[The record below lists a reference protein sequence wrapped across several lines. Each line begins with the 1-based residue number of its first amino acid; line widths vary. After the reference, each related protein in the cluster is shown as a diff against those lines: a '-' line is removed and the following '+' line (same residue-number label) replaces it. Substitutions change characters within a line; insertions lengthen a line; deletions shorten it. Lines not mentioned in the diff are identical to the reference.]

1 MRHPPKRRIVVI
13 VEFSIHP
20 IGKATSVGRYVMAA
34 VAAISQIEG
43 LRYQVNPMSTVL
55 EAEKIETILRAV
67 TVAHRAVRALG
78 ARRVSSFLRIDDRQ
92 DKQRNMQDKVRVVT
106 Y

>member
-1 MRHPPKRRIVVI
+1 MIVVI
-13 VEFSIHP
+13 AEFSIHP
-20 IGKATSVGRYVMAA
+20 IGKGTSVGRYVRAA
-34 VAAISQIEG
+34 VAAISHSEG

-67 TVAHRAVRALG
+67 TAAHRAVRALG

>member
-1 MRHPPKRRIVVI
+1 MIVVI
-13 VEFSIHP
+13 AEFSIHP
-20 IGKATSVGRYVMAA
+20 IGKGTSVGRYVRAA

-67 TVAHRAVRALG
+67 TVAHRTVRAHG
-78 ARRVSSFLRIDDRQ
+78 ARRVSSSLKLDDRQ
-92 DKQRNMQDKVRVVT
+92 DKHRSMPDKVRRVT
-106 Y
+106 D